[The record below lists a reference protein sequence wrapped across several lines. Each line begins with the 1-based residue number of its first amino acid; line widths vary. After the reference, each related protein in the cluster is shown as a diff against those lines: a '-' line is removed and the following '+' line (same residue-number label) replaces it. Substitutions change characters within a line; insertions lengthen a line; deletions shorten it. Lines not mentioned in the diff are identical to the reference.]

1 MSKHAVVFGA
11 TSGIGKELSK
21 LLVADGYKVLITG
34 RRQEKLEELKSEN
47 PQQYIIKKHDVTDIE
62 SSDIVFK
69 EIVDTLKTIDLVV
82 YSSGVGGPN
91 YNLEWPIE
99 YNTIATNVLGA
110 TKIFGLSYNFF
121 KKQGYGHL
129 VGISSIAGIRG
140 NRHVPCYFAS
150 KAFMNSYLESLWMKA
165 KRTKNANITVTDI
178 VPGFVETKMAT
189 GNTFWKASLEKG
201 TKQIFTAIKKKRK
214 KAYITRRWRLVAILL
229 RILPAKAAM
238 KYL

>member
-34 RRQEKLEELKSEN
+34 RRLEKLEALKAEN
-47 PQQYIIKKHDVTDIE
+47 PQQYIIKQHDVTDIE
-62 SSDIVFK
+62 SSDILFK
-69 EIVDTLKTIDLVV
+69 EIIDTLKTIDLVV

-91 YNLEWPIE
+91 YNLDWQIE

-110 TKIFGLSYNFF
+110 TKIFGLAYNFF
-121 KKQGYGHL
+121 KDQGYGHL
-129 VGISSIAGIRG
+129 VGISSIAGVRG

-150 KAFMNSYLESLWMKA
+150 KSFMNSYLESLWMKA
-165 KRTKNANITVTDI
+165 KRTKNANISVTDI

-189 GNTFWKASLEKG
+189 GTTFWKAPLDRA
-201 TKQIFTAIKKKRK
+201 TKQIYDAIKSKKK
-214 KAYITRRWRLVAILL
+214 KAYITRRWRFVAILV
-229 RILPAKAAM
+229 RIMPAKIVM